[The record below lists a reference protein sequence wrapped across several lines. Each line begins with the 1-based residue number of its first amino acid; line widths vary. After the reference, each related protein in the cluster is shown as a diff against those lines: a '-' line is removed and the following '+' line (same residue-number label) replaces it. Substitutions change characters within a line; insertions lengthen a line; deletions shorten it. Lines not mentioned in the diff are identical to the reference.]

1 MTKSKIAFLIT
12 TCCLIALV
20 GCSEYRYA
28 VKYDGYQVEQKRDPS
43 ATEQVRVDV
52 TRPPGA
58 YSQLRLTITNGRT
71 EPISIHRRAC
81 NLAHGDT
88 IVNAAPLYQVALTEY
103 TYASTRSLTA
113 SDEIS
118 AAVSDRNRFT
128 GNPYALAG
136 SQQLG
141 FGASTTSSTTVLPL
155 EDVVIFPGQ
164 VLELAIEDPVTDQFA
179 SGVEVLSSS
188 SRKRTRN
195 NMFTLSSSSND
206 NEQYIDAGVTAMHD
220 LFSALSVKPYVF
232 SIVYSTL
239 DKTTHRSTRG
249 LWNVDSLLLAKSVT
263 RLK

>member
-1 MTKSKIAFLIT
+1 
-12 TCCLIALV
+12 
-20 GCSEYRYA
+20 
-28 VKYDGYQVEQKRDPS
+28 
-43 ATEQVRVDV
+43 
-52 TRPPGA
+52 
-58 YSQLRLTITNGRT
+58 
-71 EPISIHRRAC
+71 
-81 NLAHGDT
+81 
-88 IVNAAPLYQVALTEY
+88 
-103 TYASTRSLTA
+103 LTA
-113 SDEIS
+113 SDEIG

-128 GNPYALAG
+128 GNPYALSG
-136 SQQLG
+136 SQQVG

-179 SGVEVLSSS
+179 SGVAVLSSS

-195 NMFTLSSSSND
+195 SMFTLSSSSND
-206 NEQYIDAGVTAMHD
+206 DEKYIDAGVTAMHD